1 MKHNIK
7 KLSVRISFF
16 TLLIFSAF
24 FTNKTYAQT
33 TLYAGDVAF
42 IASQMNNNTGDT
54 FAIVLLKNIASTTQI
69 GFTDGCYK
77 DANGYNILTSNKN
90 EFYFLW
96 EASSNLAKGT
106 IIKFWNSSN
115 AALNAGGGANAS
127 TGTIVQG
134 TGLSLNHN
142 GGTDQVFAFQGI
154 SALDTSSTYRL
165 TVTRYLAGIHHNYI
179 GGTTSDAN
187 WDGVASAAG
196 LFQSELPDSL
206 VNGVNALRLD
216 SSLVKR
222 ENAVFTSNILSL
234 DKTVINNVANWT
246 YSNTPQ
252 THTVP
257 VRAVWTGSWNGTA
270 SSTVDAVIQSN
281 SAPGTFTCR
290 SLRIDTTYNLTV
302 TSGNVTNIYG
312 DLYNYGN
319 GVGSSNG
326 DIEFYKTGTANLY
339 GSSAISTVGIVRVSS
354 STTLTTN
361 DLLTLNAT
369 GATTYGQIGAGGSLN
384 GSISGNITAKY
395 YIGGSTEG
403 WRSICSPL
411 NGATLA
417 EVNDD
422 IPLNFGT
429 PTSSFANIFRFD
441 ESGSAPHWTSPSS
454 TAQSMDNGS
463 FAVYIRSA
471 ILPVTLDITG
481 TYNGTSNYVLSGLT
495 KTGTSTDTSGWHIIR
510 NPWPTGFYWD
520 GSIANVQG
528 TACYIYDRTSGTYNV
543 FDNIND
549 GVIPP
554 FTAFTIKVTSNNV
567 SVTLP
572 NASRNVALATNYM
585 DKTAPVDNLIS
596 LTLKNLETEVTD
608 KANFYTDATA
618 LNTYDA
624 LDGDKKMN
632 DATAPSIYFTN
643 NGVKL
648 HKDVWQDIPKEGID
662 LPLAVSTQKT
672 GAHSITANLENI
684 ELGVEVYLEDK
695 LTKKL
700 YNISISSCSFDIN
713 PNDAA
718 DRFVL
723 HIRKK
728 SSSTGVEEA
737 IGSEYF
743 IGSNGTDISI
753 GATLTET
760 VKVEVTDLM
769 GREILNTTA
778 QTQAGQATM
787 LPTNVAATG
796 YYMVKLTAPSGMQVA
811 KVYLK

>member
-1 MKHNIK
+1 MMQNFNKQK
-7 KLSVRISFF
+7 KRPFAM
-16 TLLIFSAF
+16 LIAILALFSIGAR
-24 FTNKTYAQT
+24 AQT

-42 IASQMNNNTGDT
+42 VSCQMNNGTADT
-54 FAIVLLKNIASTTQI
+54 FAIVLLKDIVTGTQI

-90 EFYFLW
+90 EWYFLW

-106 IIKFWNSSN
+106 IIKYWTSVAAASN
-115 AALNAGGGANAS
+115 PNGLGNTS
-127 TGTIVQG
+127 TGSIVQG
-134 TGLSLNHN
+134 VGLSLNHN

-165 TVTRYLAGIHHNYI
+165 TVTRYLAGIHLDYI
-179 GGTTSDAN
+179 GGLTADAN

-206 VNGVNALRLD
+206 VTGTSAIRHD
-216 SSLVKR
+216 SSSVKR
-222 ENAVFTSNILSL
+222 ENAVMTSNILSL
-234 DKTVINNVANWT
+234 DKTVINNKANWT
-246 YSNTPQ
+246 IGNTPQ
-252 THTVP
+252 SRAIP
-257 VRAVWTGSWNGTA
+257 VRAVWTGTWDGTA
-270 SSTVDAVIQSN
+270 SSTVDAIIQSN
-281 SAPGTFTCR
+281 TAPGTFTCN
-290 SLRIDTTYNLTV
+290 SLRIDTNYNLTV

-326 DIEFYKTGTANLY
+326 DIEFYKTGTANIY
-339 GSSAISTVGIVRVSS
+339 GSSAISTVGIVRVANA
-354 STTLTTN
+354 TTLATN
-361 DLLTLNAT
+361 GLLTLNAT

-429 PTSSFANIFRFD
+429 PTSSFANIFTFD
-441 ESGSAPHWTSPSS
+441 ESGTAPHWTSPAS

-495 KTGTSTDTSGWHIIR
+495 KTGASTDTSGWHIIR

-528 TACYIYDRTSGTYNV
+528 TACYIFDKTSGTYNV

-572 NASRNVALATNYM
+572 NTSRNVALATNYM

-596 LTLKNLETEVTD
+596 LTLKNVETDITD
-608 KANFYTDATA
+608 KVNFYTDATA

-632 DATAPSIYFTN
+632 DATAPSIYFTT

-648 HKDVWQDIPKEGID
+648 HKDVWQEIPKGGID

-753 GATLTET
+753 GSTLTET

-769 GREILNTTA
+769 GREILNTTV

>member
-1 MKHNIK
+1 MTQKFYTQK
-7 KLSVRISFF
+7 KRSYVM
-16 TLLIFSAF
+16 LIAIMALFSIGA
-24 FTNKTYAQT
+24 KAQT

-42 IASQMNNNTGDT
+42 IASQMNNNSGDT
-54 FAIVLLKNIASTTQI
+54 FAIVLLKNIASGTQI

-77 DANGYNILTSNKN
+77 DALGHNVLTANKN
-90 EFYFLW
+90 EWYFIW
-96 EASSNLAKGT
+96 QATSNLAKGT
-106 IIKFWNSSN
+106 IIKFWNSLN
-115 AALNAGGGANAS
+115 VGINAGGTANAS
-127 TGTIVQG
+127 TGTIVKG
-134 TGLSLNHN
+134 DALSLNHN
-142 GGTDQVFAFQGI
+142 GGTDQIFAFQDTVK
-154 SALDTSSTYRL
+154 LDLAAYTL
-165 TVTRYLAGIHHNYI
+165 QVTRYLAGIHHNYI
-179 GGTTSDAN
+179 NGTTSDAN
-187 WDGVASAAG
+187 WDGVASATG

-206 VNGVNALRLD
+206 VNGVSAIRLD
-216 SSLVKR
+216 SSSVKR

-246 YSNTPQ
+246 YSNTP
-252 THTVP
+252 VAASIP

-281 SAPGTFTCR
+281 TAPGTFTCK

-302 TSGNVTNIYG
+302 TSGNTTNIYE

-326 DIEFYKTGTANLY
+326 NIKFWKTGTANIY
-339 GSSAISTVGIVRVSS
+339 GSSAISFVGIVRAASA
-354 STTLTTN
+354 TTVATN
-361 DLLTLNAT
+361 NLLTLNAT
-369 GATTYGQIGAGGSLN
+369 GASTYGQIGAGGSDN
-384 GSISGNITAKY
+384 GSFSGNITAKY
-395 YIGGSTEG
+395 YIGGSKEG

-417 EVNDD
+417 EVDDD

-429 PTSSFANIFRFD
+429 PTSSFTNIFTFN
-441 ESGSAPHWTSPSS
+441 EAGSAPHWTSPSS
-454 TAQSMDNGS
+454 TAQSMDNGG

-495 KTGTSTDTSGWHIIR
+495 KTGSSTDTSGWHIIR
-510 NPWPTGFYWD
+510 NPWPTGFLWD

-528 TACYIYDRTSGTYNV
+528 TACYIFDRNSGTYNV

-554 FTAFTIKVTSNNV
+554 FTAFTIKVTANNV

-572 NASRNVALATNYM
+572 SSSRNVALATNYL

-596 LTLKNLETEVTD
+596 LTLKNVETEITD
-608 KANFYTDATA
+608 KVNFYTDATA

-632 DATAPSIYFTN
+632 DATAPSIYFTT

-672 GAHSITANLENI
+672 GAHTITASLENI
-684 ELGVEVYLEDK
+684 EFGVEVYLEDK

-700 YNISISSCSFDIN
+700 YDISISSCSFDIN

-728 SSSTGVEEA
+728 SGSSTGVEEA

-753 GATLTET
+753 GSTLTES

-769 GREILNTTA
+769 GRQILNTTV

-796 YYMVKLTAPSGMQVA
+796 YYLVKLTAPSGMQVA